1 VVDGEKPGVAS
12 RDEGKH
18 AGRNDLL
25 FVEKM
30 MYMDEQVWSWLRG
43 RSDVDPRSRLEF
55 PSQCH
60 SDLAALSAS
69 VKKVAHIDSRA

>member
-1 VVDGEKPGVAS
+1 
-12 RDEGKH
+12 
-18 AGRNDLL
+18 
-25 FVEKM
+25 

-55 PSQCH
+55 ASQCH

-69 VKKVAHIDSRA
+69 VKKVAHVDSRA